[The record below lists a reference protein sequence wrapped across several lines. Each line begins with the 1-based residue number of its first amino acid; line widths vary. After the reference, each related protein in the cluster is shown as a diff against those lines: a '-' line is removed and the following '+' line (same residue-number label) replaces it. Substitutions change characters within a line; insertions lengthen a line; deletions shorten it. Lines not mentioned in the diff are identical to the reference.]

1 MGKYSVLGLCIVPP
15 CGRANTATLEL
26 NISPY
31 CPPSHAIIYIYVS
44 LVRSQL
50 VYCSPFC
57 RPYLLKD
64 ISKLKT
70 VQRQATK
77 LNDFR
82 SDYKSRLIALDLLP
96 LMYILELQD
105 CMFCIQSLK
114 SPTRDFNIYDF
125 ISFSE
130 HGTRSSTAEHTRSA
144 NNLARHSYFSR
155 IPRLWNS
162 LPPIDLEQSVETIKK
177 QLRLFLYQHFVVNFD
192 PSDTC
197 KSHFLCPCSRCIYMS
212 HPPCF

>member
-1 MGKYSVLGLCIVPP
+1 M
-15 CGRANTATLEL
+15 
-26 NISPY
+26 
-31 CPPSHAIIYIYVS
+31 
-44 LVRSQL
+44 
-50 VYCSPFC
+50 
-57 RPYLLKD
+57 KD
-64 ISKLKT
+64 LSKLET
-70 VQRQATK
+70 VQRRATK
-77 LNDFR
+77 FILNDFR

-114 SPTRDFNIYDF
+114 TPTRDFNIYDF
-125 ISFSE
+125 VRFSE
-130 HGTRSSTAEHTRSA
+130 HGTRSSTAARMMHTRSA

-162 LPPIDLEQSVETIKK
+162 LPPIDLEQSVERIKKQK